1 MAINSVQRHN
11 IIEAV
16 KFCNSVRFLQM
27 ADYEKN
33 ASGKWGL
40 WDIFAIIAIIA
51 LVLLVI
57 LMLITVV

>member
-1 MAINSVQRHN
+1 
-11 IIEAV
+11 
-16 KFCNSVRFLQM
+16 M

-40 WDIFAIIAIIA
+40 WDIFAIIAITA

-57 LMLITVV
+57 LMLITILALAGFNWVILDLLFLSWFFK